1 MATTLF
7 EPVGNGWRPTE
18 LARGPWDP
26 RHCHGGPVSALL
38 ARSVERLDD
47 RVTDRDGRPIEW
59 QVVRLTVELSHPVPV
74 GETITVESSIERAG
88 RRVSLVGAR
97 LSDERGTTLVMARA
111 LRVRR
116 LDMPTPGRVD
126 RPDDA
131 MPTLPESGAD
141 NPVHWA
147 PHEDVA
153 FHKNANHFRFVEG
166 SGDELGPV
174 AVWISLL
181 VPLVP
186 DEQVTGFQRVAA
198 ATDFGN
204 GVSAALHGDEF
215 AFINPDLTIHLTRTP
230 IGEWIGM
237 RSASYLGSAPGSAGV
252 MIGTGLAESAL
263 YDTEGR
269 FGRSVQSL
277 FVAPL

>member
-7 EPVGNGWRPTE
+7 EPAGHGWRSTE

-38 ARSVERLDD
+38 ARAAEQLDD
-47 RVTDRDGRPIEW
+47 HVTDREGNPIEW
-59 QVVRLTVELSHPVPV
+59 NIARLTVELSHPVPV
-74 GETITVESSIERAG
+74 GETVTVEASIERAG
-88 RRVSLVGAR
+88 RRVSVVGTR
-97 LSDERGTTLVMARA
+97 LADERGTTLVMARA
-111 LRVRR
+111 LRIRR
-116 LDMPTPGRVD
+116 LEWPMPSDAGQPHDTMPELPG
-126 RPDDA
+126 
-131 MPTLPESGAD
+131 SGAD

-147 PHEDVA
+147 PHEEIA

-181 VPLVP
+181 APLVP
-186 DEQVTGFQRVAA
+186 DEPVSGLQRVAA

-204 GVSAALHGDEF
+204 GVSAAVDGTNF
-215 AFINPDLTIHLTRTP
+215 AFINPDLTIHLARP
-230 IGEWIGM
+230 PVGDWIGL
-237 RSASYLGSAPGSAGV
+237 RSASYLGTETTMTGA
-252 MIGTGLAESAL
+252 GLAESAL
-263 YDTEGR
+263 YDTAGR

-277 FVAPL
+277 FVAPH